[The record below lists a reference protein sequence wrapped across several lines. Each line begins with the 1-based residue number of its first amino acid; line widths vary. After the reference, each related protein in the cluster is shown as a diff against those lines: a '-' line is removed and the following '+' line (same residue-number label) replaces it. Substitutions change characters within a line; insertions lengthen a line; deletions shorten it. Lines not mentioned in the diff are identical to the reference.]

1 MKNKMSDLHN
11 HLFAQLERLGDE
23 DLKGDELKE
32 EVGRASAIAKISHQ
46 IISNVDLALKAE
58 RMMEENLIANKPE
71 VLLESKRC
79 QLKSIRKK

>member
-32 EVGRASAIAKISHQ
+32 ETSRASAIAKISHQ

-58 RMMEENLIANKPE
+58 RMRVEDLIESTPE
-71 VLLESKRC
+71 VLVEHKRNG
-79 QLKSIRKK
+79 